1 MANKALRRL
10 ELRLPVNHPVWSY
23 PTGKR
28 AARIK
33 EWIDLGIDLT
43 LRLEERL
50 ISIEEKLDALT
61 AGGSALQAPPP
72 AKPEKQETKP
82 QIDPAIFLGL

>member
-1 MANKALRRL
+1 MVNKALRRL
-10 ELRLPVNHPVWSY
+10 ELRLPVNHPVWSC
-23 PTGKR
+23 PPGKR

-33 EWIDLGIDLT
+33 EWIDLALK
-43 LRLEERL
+43 LEERL
-50 ISIEEKLDALT
+50 ISLEEKLDALT
-61 AGGSALQAPPP
+61 AGGSAFQAPPP

>member
-10 ELRLPVNHPVWSY
+10 ELRLPVKHPVWSC
-23 PTGKR
+23 PPGKR

-33 EWIDLGIDLT
+33 EWIDLALK
-43 LRLEERL
+43 LEERL
-50 ISIEEKLDALT
+50 ISIEEKLDALM
-61 AGGSALQAPPP
+61 AGGSAFQAPP
-72 AKPEKQETKP
+72 AKPEKQEIKP